1 MQIGVRMGHIPA
13 SRHTVTMAIAV
24 IAVITLSIA
33 MLCGCGTARNTN
45 QATDSGSGGNRLASS
60 LQAYATQLLGQDS
73 GMDPAQKATLRK
85 AATSGKISLSDYKAA
100 WSRYIT
106 CVQDKGHPRP
116 TLKTYSNGIQ
126 QPQGDVLPSDKADDL
141 DYIQKKAKDL
151 NACGIATV
159 DSVDALY
166 MAQVGNPN
174 LYASHEEG
182 AVDCLKRA
190 GLVPKSYTVEQYEKE
205 ANAMG
210 HAAPGETVNTT
221 YDMKKPEVLACLA
234 ANGNVF
240 MDR

>member
-13 SRHTVTMAIAV
+13 SRRTVTMA

-60 LQAYATQLLGQDS
+60 LQAYATQLLGQDY

-106 CVQDKGHPRP
+106 CVQDKGYPRP

-182 AVDCLKRA
+182 QSIAL
-190 GLVPKSYTVEQYEKE
+190 S
-205 ANAMG
+205 
-210 HAAPGETVNTT
+210 APGWCRNPTPSNNTRRRRT
-221 YDMKKPEVLACLA
+221 QWVMPLPERPSTRR
-234 ANGNVF
+234 
-240 MDR
+240 MT

>member
-1 MQIGVRMGHIPA
+1 MGHIPA
-13 SRHTVTMAIAV
+13 SRRTVTMAIAV

-106 CVQDKGHPRP
+106 CVQDKGYPRP

-126 QPQGDVLPSDKADDL
+126 QPQGDILPSDKADDL

-174 LYASHEEG
+174 LYASHKEG
-182 AVDCLKRA
+182 QSIAL
-190 GLVPKSYTVEQYEKE
+190 S
-205 ANAMG
+205 
-210 HAAPGETVNTT
+210 APGWCRNPTPSNNTRRRRT
-221 YDMKKPEVLACLA
+221 QWVMPLPERPSTRR
-234 ANGNVF
+234 
-240 MDR
+240 MT

>member
-13 SRHTVTMAIAV
+13 SRRTVTMAIAV

-106 CVQDKGHPRP
+106 
-116 TLKTYSNGIQ
+116 
-126 QPQGDVLPSDKADDL
+126 
-141 DYIQKKAKDL
+141 
-151 NACGIATV
+151 
-159 DSVDALY
+159 
-166 MAQVGNPN
+166 
-174 LYASHEEG
+174 
-182 AVDCLKRA
+182 
-190 GLVPKSYTVEQYEKE
+190 
-205 ANAMG
+205 
-210 HAAPGETVNTT
+210 
-221 YDMKKPEVLACLA
+221 
-234 ANGNVF
+234 
-240 MDR
+240 

>member
-1 MQIGVRMGHIPA
+1 MDGHDPK
-13 SRHTVTMAIAV
+13 
-24 IAVITLSIA
+24 
-33 MLCGCGTARNTN
+33 C
-45 QATDSGSGGNRLASS
+45 ATFRAL
-60 LQAYATQLLGQDS
+60 
-73 GMDPAQKATLRK
+73 PK

-106 CVQDKGHPRP
+106 CVQDKGYPRP

-126 QPQGDVLPSDKADDL
+126 QPQGDVLPSDKADDP

>member
-13 SRHTVTMAIAV
+13 SRRTVTMA

-73 GMDPAQKATLRK
+73 GMGPAQKATLRK

-106 CVQDKGHPRP
+106 CVQDKGYPRP

-141 DYIQKKAKDL
+141 DYIQKKGQGL
-151 NACGIATV
+151 ERVWNRHRGFGGRVVYGTSRQSQ
-159 DSVDALY
+159 SVC
-166 MAQVGNPN
+166 V
-174 LYASHEEG
+174 S
-182 AVDCLKRA
+182 
-190 GLVPKSYTVEQYEKE
+190 
-205 ANAMG
+205 
-210 HAAPGETVNTT
+210 
-221 YDMKKPEVLACLA
+221 
-234 ANGNVF
+234 
-240 MDR
+240 

>member
-1 MQIGVRMGHIPA
+1 LRLIQFCFFLPA
-13 SRHTVTMAIAV
+13 APIAV

-45 QATDSGSGGNRLASS
+45 QATDSGSGGKRLASS

-73 GMDPAQKATLRK
+73 GMGPAQKATLRK

-106 CVQDKGHPRP
+106 CVQDKGYPRP

-174 LYASHEEG
+174 LYASHKEG

-190 GLVPKSYTVEQYEKE
+190 ERLVRNP
-205 ANAMG
+205 ACPN
-210 HAAPGETVNTT
+210 NTRRKRT
-221 YDMKKPEVLACLA
+221 QWVMPLPERPSTRR
-234 ANGNVF
+234 
-240 MDR
+240 MT

>member
-13 SRHTVTMAIAV
+13 SRRTVTMAIAV

-45 QATDSGSGGNRLASS
+45 QATDSGSGGKRLASS

-85 AATSGKISLSDYKAA
+85 AA

-106 CVQDKGHPRP
+106 CVQDKGYPRP

-174 LYASHEEG
+174 LYASHGEG